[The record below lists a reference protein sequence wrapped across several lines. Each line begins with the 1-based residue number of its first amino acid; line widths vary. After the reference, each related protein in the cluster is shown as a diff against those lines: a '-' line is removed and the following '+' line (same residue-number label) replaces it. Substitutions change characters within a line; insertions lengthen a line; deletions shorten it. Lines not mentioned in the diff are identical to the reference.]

1 MLISE
6 FLVKLR
12 KVSDMANQGIGSISY
27 KDYDGQ
33 TGIVSIN
40 TAVPSAGNFA
50 TLLTNFQAF
59 KSAVDGVVLG
69 APNNMKLS
77 WQNPL
82 SAAKATDPNAMR
94 GNKWVIK
101 SIDSLI
107 ELAAG
112 VPNPSY
118 QKPFDVELPTADLG
132 LRVGGRDQIWA
143 EGDSGIVPE
152 MDALVAA
159 FEDIALS
166 PNGGPLV
173 VQEILSTTR
182 AGG

>member
-1 MLISE
+1 
-6 FLVKLR
+6 
-12 KVSDMANQGIGSISY
+12 MANQGLASISL

-33 TGIVSIN
+33 VGVVSIN
-40 TAVPSAGNFA
+40 TDTPTAANFA

-59 KSAVDGVVLG
+59 YDAVNAVTTGYG
-69 APNNMKLS
+69 NNMKLS

-82 SAAKATDPNAMR
+82 SASKATDPTSQR

-101 SIDSLI
+101 AVDGLL

-118 QKPFDVELPTADLG
+118 GRPFDTEIPTADLT
-132 LRVGGRDQIWA
+132 LRVSNRDQIWA
-143 EGDSGIVPE
+143 LGDSGIVPA
-152 MDALVAA
+152 MDDLVDAY
-159 FEDIALS
+159 EDIARS
-166 PNGGPLV
+166 PNGGNLL

-182 AGG
+182 GGG

>member
-1 MLISE
+1 
-6 FLVKLR
+6 
-12 KVSDMANQGIGSISY
+12 MANQGIGSISY

-33 TGIVSIN
+33 TGVVSVN
-40 TAVPSAGNFA
+40 TDVPSAANFA

-59 KSAVDGVVLG
+59 KSAVDNVTLG

-82 SAAKATDPNAMR
+82 SASKATDPAAMR

-101 SIDSLI
+101 AVDGLI

-112 VPNPSY
+112 VPNPSFG
-118 QKPFDVELPTADLG
+118 KPFDTEIPTADLG
-132 LRVGGRDQIWA
+132 LRVSNRDQIWA
-143 EGDSGIVPE
+143 IGDSGIVPE
-152 MDALVAA
+152 MDTLVGA
-159 FEDIALS
+159 FEDLARS
-166 PNGGPLV
+166 PNGGNLV